1 MWEQL
6 LDMFQKADR
15 SVEIYDGMLERGV
28 EEAKELGTN
37 PDTVFGAIITN
48 TCGIVFDVLKRNM
61 SVLKNKRPYLREYEE
76 YLELKNSSE
85 EDQSVYD

>member
-48 TCGIVFDVLKRNM
+48 TCGIVFDKWVYVLGQTSERYI
-61 SVLKNKRPYLREYEE
+61 SLKGL
-76 YLELKNSSE
+76 
-85 EDQSVYD
+85 